1 MNTFRSPERGFSL
14 IELLIVVAVI
24 SIISAIAI
32 PYLVAARQA
41 ANAASAVASL
51 RLIHQ
56 SQSSYRNSSG
66 VYTDRQTLIN
76 AGFLNDPALAS
87 GEKQSYQFII
97 TPSTTE
103 PHLDYE
109 AEAIPLSLP
118 TTFWYYYY
126 VNATGVIRVNQGA
139 PATASSPPVD

>member
-1 MNTFRSPERGFSL
+1 MKTFRPPERGFSL

-56 SQSSYRNSSG
+56 SQSSYRSSSG

-76 AGFLNDPALAS
+76 TGFLNDPALAS
-87 GEKQSYQFII
+87 GEKQSYQFTI
-97 TPSTTE
+97 TPDAND

-109 AEAIPLSLP
+109 AEAVPLSLP
-118 TTFWYYYY
+118 TTLWYYYF
-126 VNATGVIRVNQGA
+126 VNATGVIRENQGA
-139 PATASSPPVD
+139 PATVASPPVD